1 MNTVTYPRTP
11 YQADRSEP
19 LLGFRFSVFFFMH
32 GDQPNSL
39 DIRFSKV
46 SGISGRIDTQPLN
59 EGGQNL
65 FSHRLPTR
73 AQYDNLVLERSMT
86 IDSNLAG
93 EFDSTLSLFKFNP
106 SNVLVTLLNET
117 GSPIS
122 GWLFTTAYPVKWA
135 FSDLNAEQNQ
145 IVIETMELAYQ
156 RMEIVRL

>member
-1 MNTVTYPRTP
+1 MNTVTYPGTP
-11 YQADRSEP
+11 YQTDRSEP

-73 AQYDNLVLERSMT
+73 AVVVQDRTLNAGDE
-86 IDSNLAG
+86 NLARTATP
-93 EFDSTLSLFKFNP
+93 EVRQVLFRSAVHP
-106 SNVLVTLLNET
+106 LP
-117 GSPIS
+117 GCPI
-122 GWLFTTAYPVKWA
+122 V
-135 FSDLNAEQNQ
+135 
-145 IVIETMELAYQ
+145 V
-156 RMEIVRL
+156 